1 MTESL
6 LSESL
11 TPELTAME
19 VPQIDI
25 LWKLVDGV
33 GLEHCRMHLDPDGP
47 SISGTVV
54 TVVEGSPATIRY
66 EVQCDRYW
74 HTREVVIELL
84 TSAEVESTR
93 LHLLSDG
100 DGNWQ
105 RITET
110 DERQVRTN
118 LPQIAGCIDIDLSFT
133 PATNTIPLRRYTL
146 VHGARVK
153 VTAAWVQFPSLLLE
167 PLPQQYTRLE
177 KPYYRYQS
185 FRDGFTTDLEVD
197 EHGIVTTYPG
207 LWERLTATA
216 QTV

>member
-1 MTESL
+1 MSDPTQSN
-6 LSESL
+6 SS
-11 TPELTAME
+11 PA
-19 VPQIDI
+19 PGQQIDI
-25 LWKLVDGV
+25 LWKLVEGE

-84 TSAEVESTR
+84 TSVEVESTR

-105 RITET
+105 SITET
-110 DERQVRTN
+110 DEGPVRTN

-146 VHGARVK
+146 VHGAKVK
-153 VTAAWVQFPSLLLE
+153 VTAAWVQFPSLILE

-207 LWERLTATA
+207 LWERLTATV